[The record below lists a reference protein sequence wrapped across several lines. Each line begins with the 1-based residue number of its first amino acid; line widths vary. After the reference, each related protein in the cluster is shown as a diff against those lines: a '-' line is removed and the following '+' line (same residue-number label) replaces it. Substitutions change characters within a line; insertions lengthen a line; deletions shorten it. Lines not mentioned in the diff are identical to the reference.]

1 MNYQKTIVAGRL
13 GRDPETKCLASG
25 DAVCNFS
32 VATSEKRG
40 GEEHTTW
47 FRVVAFKKT
56 AEIAG
61 QYLVK
66 GSEVLIEGRI
76 QTRQWDDKDGNKREA
91 WEVVCDRLVLGAK
104 PQGQQER
111 PQQSQPQRQKP
122 QPAAAGFG
130 DFDDAPF

>member
-13 GRDPETKCLASG
+13 GRDPETKYLASG